1 MARARNPDR
10 DKAFEIYKKHGG
22 KIELV
27 QIAEMLNRPPGT
39 IRGWKNK
46 DNWEERLSGTFQKNA
61 ERSRTTKKDKGNNQK
76 QKEKVTKKIIKEVAA
91 NEKLTDKQQ
100 LFCIYYLKYYN
111 ATKAYQKAYGCDY
124 ETANSHGYKLL
135 SNVVIKQQIEK
146 LKAERMEG
154 IYLEGKDILQKYID
168 IAFADITDYVE
179 FGQREQQVIGMYGP
193 VYEGKGKNKKPVMET
208 VNYVELKDSSQVDG
222 TIITEVSQ
230 GKDGIKVKLADKMK
244 ALEKLE
250 KYFDLLPDKHKRRI
264 EEEKLRLE
272 QDKFKLL
279 KAREEGNE
287 EELNKLDKLIEAIDN
302 AAKS

>member
-1 MARARNPDR
+1 
-10 DKAFEIYKKHGG
+10 
-22 KIELV
+22 
-27 QIAEMLNRPPGT
+27 
-39 IRGWKNK
+39 
-46 DNWEERLSGTFQKNA
+46 
-61 ERSRTTKKDKGNNQK
+61 
-76 QKEKVTKKIIKEVAA
+76 
-91 NEKLTDKQQ
+91 
-100 LFCIYYLKYYN
+100 
-111 ATKAYQKAYGCDY
+111 
-124 ETANSHGYKLL
+124 
-135 SNVVIKQQIEK
+135 
-146 LKAERMEG
+146 
-154 IYLEGKDILQKYID
+154 
-168 IAFADITDYVE
+168 DYVE

-287 EELNKLDKLIEAIDN
+287 EELNKLDKLIE
-302 AAKS
+302 